1 MLHENHLRYFFSIQP
16 FWDMGRMEN
25 FIRSDHI
32 SVSEFRWIHDV
43 MSCVPGN
50 GQLGIM
56 LSNPEDFSGYCFGV
70 ADCRDEIPLYGM
82 TKGYFI
88 RFSPGAFS
96 AVFKIPSVEIPARG
110 IELSLVLPQ
119 EKLERIKDAVAS
131 KCPGRTLLRMFEG
144 GGEVSANR
152 KRSRN
157 WPMRWSS

>member
-96 AVFKIPSVEIPARG
+96 ACSKFLLWKF
-110 IELSLVLPQ
+110 Q
-119 EKLERIKDAVAS
+119 LE
-131 KCPGRTLLRMFEG
+131 G
-144 GGEVSANR
+144 
-152 KRSRN
+152 
-157 WPMRWSS
+157 

>member
-56 LSNPEDFSGYCFGV
+56 LSGPEDFSGYCFGV
-70 ADCRDEIPLYGM
+70 ADCRDEIPLSGM
-82 TKGYFI
+82 TTVSSTHLVGAGLLHSGQRENNLWDRMFYADEHREQTF
-88 RFSPGAFS
+88 PGS
-96 AVFKIPSVEIPARG
+96 KRPAQH
-110 IELSLVLPQ
+110 LSL
-119 EKLERIKDAVAS
+119 IHI
-131 KCPGRTLLRMFEG
+131 
-144 GGEVSANR
+144 
-152 KRSRN
+152 
-157 WPMRWSS
+157 